1 MAQWYGKVPAVWNA
15 NENCRPGATIT
26 ESHPAASDVDVWE
39 VESVFVH
46 VTVVPTAM
54 FSSAGMKALFP
65 RNSARAGIETDAV
78 GAGAGAGSGVG
89 AGAGAGSGVGAGA
102 GSGVGAGAGSGVGAG
117 VGAGAGAGAGAGV
130 GDGDVGGG
138 E

>member
-1 MAQWYGKVPAVWNA
+1 M
-15 NENCRPGATIT
+15 
-26 ESHPAASDVDVWE
+26 WE

-102 GSGVGAGAGSGVGAG
+102 GAGSGVGVGTGAGVGAG
-117 VGAGAGAGAGAGV
+117 VG
-130 GDGDVGGG
+130 DGEVGGG